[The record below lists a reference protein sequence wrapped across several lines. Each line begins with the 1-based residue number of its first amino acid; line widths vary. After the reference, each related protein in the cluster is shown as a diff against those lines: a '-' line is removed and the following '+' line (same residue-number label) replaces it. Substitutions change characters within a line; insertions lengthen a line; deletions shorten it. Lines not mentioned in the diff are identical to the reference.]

1 MSHSLKKSFPNIFRK
16 VTDIE
21 TGTSVGTN
29 IAFTSSTPMSM
40 SMPMPIQPSGNGN
53 GNGSASLNMSQNI
66 HKGGMVRPL

>member
-21 TGTSVGTN
+21 TGTIVGTN
-29 IAFTSSTPMSM
+29 IAFTSSTPM

>member
-29 IAFTSSTPMSM
+29 IAFTSSTPM
-40 SMPMPIQPSGNGN
+40 PMPIQPSGNGN
-53 GNGSASLNMSQNI
+53 GNGSASLNMNQNI
-66 HKGGMVRPL
+66 YRGGMVRPL

>member
-40 SMPMPIQPSGNGN
+40 PMPIQPSGNGN

>member
-21 TGTSVGTN
+21 TGTSMGTN
-29 IAFTSSTPMSM
+29 IAFTS

-53 GNGSASLNMSQNI
+53 GNGNGSASLNMNQNI
-66 HKGGMVRPL
+66 YRGGMVRPL